1 MIPPAF
7 TRRRRHGIAVSGH
20 LAFRLAHS
28 LRFQPAG
35 MPDCR
40 WGGDAPPCR
49 GTPPDPAPFQCGLPP
64 GDTDEHVITGGAF
77 KVEDA
82 AGEAAADAAC
92 DGETE
97 RASSRLMRPEL
108 TAGCEPLGPVARSG

>member
-1 MIPPAF
+1 MALRSAAISPSGWPTPCGSSQPECRIAAGVVMPHPA
-7 TRRRRHGIAVSGH
+7 
-20 LAFRLAHS
+20 
-28 LRFQPAG
+28 AG
-35 MPDCR
+35 
-40 WGGDAPPCR
+40 
-49 GTPPDPAPFQCGLPP
+49 PPDPAPFQCGLPP